1 MKFLSYL
8 YYRLFKHFG
17 DEPNINARKFY
28 ILMNIGGLIMINIFA
43 ILVFVLVIFDLH
55 LLDFI
60 ETNNRAMNRFVIIPL
75 LISPIFITLFLIYK
89 KNRTYI
95 ESTQLEFSL
104 MNTKQKSKLNFYFW
118 FYIIFSIFLLFS
130 AATSPLW
137 LGIRR

>member
-28 ILMNIGGLIMINIFA
+28 ILMNIGGLIMINILA
-43 ILVFVLVIFDLH
+43 IVVFVLVIFDLH

-130 AATSPLW
+130 AITSPLW
-137 LGIRR
+137 IGK

>member
-130 AATSPLW
+130 AITSPLW
-137 LGIRR
+137 IGK